1 MDSLTENIV
10 LTASKMFN
18 QFGIRRVSIDDICNE
33 LHISKKT
40 FYNIF
45 PQKENLVRMVL
56 DFQIKL
62 KEENLEK
69 IYKNK
74 NAIDS
79 LIIVIRELKNNADKD
94 PSAFFYDLKKY
105 YPKIYS
111 KFKEE
116 RAIRIRHNFEKNLR
130 QGIEEGYYRQDL
142 DIELI
147 SLFHSIQIQYSFEEM
162 RKISPKINRK
172 RLTDF
177 FIDLVVTLITN
188 ENGLKYI
195 NENNKKTEN

>member
-45 PQKENLVRMVL
+45 PQKENLVKMVL

-94 PSAFFYDLKKY
+94 PSVFFYDLKKY